1 MRVWIPFFPAQH
13 VNCGCLVTRTE
24 HLSENTSSPRR
35 RHRPPRHA
43 ARAHIVCTFFCIVAL
58 YLLSSIT
65 WTHDAHMA
73 ERNFSNIS
81 GAGSIVSKN
90 ARRSVGGL
98 ANPTTPDPPAPHA
111 DRVAIAPTRAGR
123 RNPRTSPNYCV
134 DIRLVPRRAV
144 SGPKTARRTRT
155 APGGNALYRE
165 GTHVSIR
172 TYPLRLDPEAPD
184 TAADSASGD
193 AEI

>member
-58 YLLSSIT
+58 YLESSKFYHVDT
-65 WTHDAHMA
+65 PRRTCDMA

-98 ANPTTPDPPAPHA
+98 ANPTTRSQDA
-111 DRVAIAPTRAGR
+111 DRTASPSRQRAPSAGTPGHHRIAWIYVLCRAAL
-123 RNPRTSPNYCV
+123 T
-134 DIRLVPRRAV
+134 PRRI
-144 SGPKTARRTRT
+144 GTENRPQDEDR
-155 APGGNALYRE
+155 PGR
-165 GTHVSIR
+165 
-172 TYPLRLDPEAPD
+172 
-184 TAADSASGD
+184 
-193 AEI
+193 